1 MACMSVSS
9 LSQSTRISTHCNIIG
24 RFGVPSRGLSQ
35 WIKTS
40 SSSSSSLRS
49 SSWHCMCT
57 TLPSPATST
66 ATIGDTDSLLKSQR
80 QFTVYLP
87 AHEADKDRKIEEIME
102 KTQGE
107 LEKTSDPTSVMKFI
121 DTLERLGI
129 AYHFEEEINSLLQG
143 FLANGYS
150 HYPQDLF
157 TTALRFR
164 LLRHNGYH
172 ISADV
177 FQKFVDK
184 NGKFK
189 ESLREDTQGML
200 SLYEASYLGANGEDI
215 LSQAMEFT
223 ETHFKQSIPLMAA
236 VPQLEQALELP
247 RHLRMARLEARRF
260 IEEYIRESDHSSALL
275 ELAKLDY
282 NKVQLLH
289 QSELNEISRWWKQLG
304 LVENLGFGRDRP
316 LECFLWTVG
325 ILPEPKYSGCRI
337 ELTKT
342 IAVLLVLDD
351 IFDSFGTLDELVRFT
366 HAIRRWDLSAME
378 QLPEYMKVCYMALY
392 NTTNEIG
399 YKILKEHGWN
409 VVPYLKRTWID
420 MIEGFQAEA
429 NWCSSGYV
437 PSLEEYIENGVTTA
451 GSYMALVHLFFLM
464 GQGVTD
470 ETIGMLEPYPKFF
483 SSSGRILRLWDDL
496 GTASEEQERG
506 DIASSIELFMREKDL
521 SSQGEARKYVKQVI
535 YSLWKE
541 LNGELMA
548 SKAMP
553 LPLIKAAFNMA
564 RTSQVIYQHGDDN
577 SFPSVDQ
584 CVQSLFFTP
593 IL

>member
-1 MACMSVSS
+1 MACMSISS
-9 LSQSTRISTHCNIIG
+9 VSQSWRVDVCNI
-24 RFGVPSRGLSQ
+24 GVPRRSGFSQ

-40 SSSSSSLRS
+40 SSSSSRTT
-49 SSWHCMCT
+49 SWHCMCM
-57 TLPSPATST
+57 TLPSPPTSASTSSATL
-66 ATIGDTDSLLKSQR
+66 GDTHSLLSSLR
-80 QFTVYLP
+80 QFTELP
-87 AHEADKDRKIEEIME
+87 DKGTKTEELLERSEEA
-102 KTQGE
+102 
-107 LEKTSDPTSVMKFI
+107 LESSSNPTSRMKLI
-121 DTLERLGI
+121 DTVQRLGI
-129 AYHFEEEINSLLQG
+129 AYHFEEEINSLLQS
-143 FLANGYS
+143 FLDGHADADE
-150 HYPQDLF
+150 DLF

-189 ESLREDTQGML
+189 ESLREDTWGML
-200 SLYEASYLGANGEDI
+200 SLYEASYLGAKGEDI

-223 ETHFKQSIPLMAA
+223 ETHLKQSIPLMP
-236 VPQLEQALELP
+236 PQLGRQVQQALELP
-247 RHLRMARLEARRF
+247 RHLRMERLEARRF
-260 IEEYIRESDHSSALL
+260 IEEYTRESDHSSALL

-282 NKVQLLH
+282 NQVQLLH

-304 LVENLGFGRDRP
+304 LVDNLGFGRDRP

-342 IAVLLVLDD
+342 IAILLVLDD
-351 IFDSFGTLDELVRFT
+351 IFDSFGTLDELVPFT
-366 HAIRRWDLSAME
+366 DAIRRWDLSAME
-378 QLPEYMKVCYMALY
+378 QLPGYMKICYMALY

-399 YKILKEHGWN
+399 YKILKEHGWS

-429 NWCSSGYV
+429 NWYNSGYV
-437 PSLEEYIENGVTTA
+437 PGLEEYIENGVTTA
-451 GSYMALVHLFFLM
+451 GTYMALVHLFFLI
-464 GQGVTD
+464 GQGVTE
-470 ETIGMLEPYPKFF
+470 ETIRMLEPYPRSF
-483 SSSGRILRLWDDL
+483 SCSGRILRLWDDL

-506 DIASSIELFMREKDL
+506 DIVSSIDLFMREKNL
-521 SSQGEARKYVKQVI
+521 SCQGEGRKYVKQII

-548 SKAMP
+548 SKGMP
-553 LPLIKAAFNMA
+553 LPLIKAAFNMS

-577 SFPSVDQ
+577 RFPSVDE

-593 IL
+593 IGL